1 MNITKNSVV
10 TMHYTLKNDEGTTL
24 DSSIGKQPLVYIQGM
39 GNLIPGLENA
49 LEGKIKGD
57 KVNVR
62 IEAKD
67 AYGEKQ
73 EDYIQAVPRTE
84 FENAA
89 DIEVGMQF
97 QVSAGDQPM
106 IVTVIE
112 VKENEVILDG
122 NHPLAGVPLNF
133 DVEVMDLRAATDEE
147 ISHRHVHGPG
157 GHHH

>member
-39 GNLIPGLENA
+39 GNLMPGLENA

-133 DVEVMDLRAATDEE
+133 DVQVMDLRAATDE
-147 ISHRHVHGPG
+147 
-157 GHHH
+157 

>member
-133 DVEVMDLRAATDEE
+133 DVEVMDLRAATAEE
-147 ISHRHVHGPG
+147 IAHRHVHGPG